1 MNAFELGFFE
11 ELDKI
16 AALNPLQRLG
26 VKAQSL
32 LTGFRP
38 TLGSGIY
45 EAKRKLVGKYDSFD
59 AARKK
64 AVKGVSGR
72 NESFTDN
79 DPKSPTQLKDYLS
92 SGDRSTLAYL
102 GTRGGVQSKGQ
113 FENSPTYGRASG
125 VDFGEHGSATK
136 QQRNMYDLHRN
147 LKRDFSLENVKKE
160 MYPKL
165 LNDANN
171 AGIHRRIG
179 WHEDVNKLVPD
190 KHSDD
195 MEYDRIRAQYR

>member
-45 EAKRKLVGKYDSFD
+45 EAKRKLVDKYNNFD
-59 AARKK
+59 EARKK

-72 NESFTDN
+72 NESFTNN
-79 DPKSPTQLKDYLS
+79 DPNSPSQLKDFLNS
-92 SGDRSTLAYL
+92 KDRSTLSYL
-102 GTRGGVQSKGQ
+102 GSRGGVQSHGG
-113 FENSPTYGRASG
+113 FENSPTYGRESG
-125 VDFGEHGSATK
+125 IDFGEYGSATK
-136 QQRNMYDLHRN
+136 QQRNLYDVHGK
-147 LKRDFSLENVKKE
+147 LKRDYSLGNLKKE
-160 MYPKL
+160 MYPHL

-171 AGIHRRIG
+171 AGIRRRIG

-190 KHSDD
+190 KHAY
-195 MEYDRIRAQYR
+195 EE

>member
-45 EAKRKLVGKYDSFD
+45 EAKRKLLDKYDNFD
-59 AARKK
+59 EARKK

-79 DPKSPTQLKDYLS
+79 DPKSPTQLKNYLS

-102 GTRGGVQSKGQ
+102 GTRGGVQSKGK
-113 FENSPTYGRASG
+113 FENSPTYGSESG
-125 VDFGEHGSATK
+125 VDFGEYGSATK
-136 QQRNMYDLHRN
+136 QQRNLYDVHN
-147 LKRDFSLENVKKE
+147 KLKRSISVSGLKG

-171 AGIHRRIG
+171 AGIRRRIG
-179 WHEDVNKLVPD
+179 WPEDVNKLVPD
-190 KHSDD
+190 KHAY
-195 MEYDRIRAQYR
+195 E